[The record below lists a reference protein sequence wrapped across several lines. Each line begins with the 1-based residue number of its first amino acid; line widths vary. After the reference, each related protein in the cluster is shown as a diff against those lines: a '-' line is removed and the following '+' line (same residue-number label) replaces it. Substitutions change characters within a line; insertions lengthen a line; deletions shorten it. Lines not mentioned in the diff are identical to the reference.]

1 MRSAADSSASLLGGL
16 VNMARGIGTALGIS
30 LMAPAL
36 HLGSGAGAK
45 HGYAGAMQ
53 AQPAFVVLA
62 AVSAAAAAIALAS
75 RVRMRGQAARPR
87 EADPSGV
94 FS

>member
-1 MRSAADSSASLLGGL
+1 
-16 VNMARGIGTALGIS
+16 MAL
-30 LMAPAL
+30 AL
-36 HLGSGAGAK
+36 HLGSGDGAPPR
-45 HGYAGAMQ
+45 YAGSMQ

-62 AVSAAAAAIALAS
+62 AVSAAAAVIALAS
-75 RVRMRGQAARPR
+75 RVRMRGQTGRPR